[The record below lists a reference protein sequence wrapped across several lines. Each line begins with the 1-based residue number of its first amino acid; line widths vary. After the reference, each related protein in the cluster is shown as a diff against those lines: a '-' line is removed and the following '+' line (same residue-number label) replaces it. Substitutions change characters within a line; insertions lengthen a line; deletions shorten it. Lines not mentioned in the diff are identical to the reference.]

1 MSQKEFQQTK
11 MDIDDME
18 VILRFPT
25 ESKNQ
30 TVQKLKKEVR
40 EILVSELQ
48 EQIRQ
53 MTQSF

>member
-18 VILRFPT
+18 VILQFPT

-30 TVQKLKKEVR
+30 TVQKQKKEVR
-40 EILVSELQ
+40 EILVSELH
-48 EQIRQ
+48 EKIRQ